1 MFLLATCD
9 TCGGVYVCSKVRAS
23 SSKAKSTH
31 SRALWQAHERPSIPP
46 KAQWVPSLIYSYV
59 LFTSTSIQAT
69 RQQTRLRVGG
79 CTASC
84 PLCQSTHPTLVSYIK
99 VLVNFVLR
107 CSKIKKFSLHI
118 IYTQATLI
126 KLNAIITVILWFTLL
141 YVIME
146 LHHVTYRRNLASE
159 PTSTQISVFLPL
171 EALHLR
177 LDLCIF
183 WNTKT
188 HNHSLIYLIS

>member
-1 MFLLATCD
+1 MTS
-9 TCGGVYVCSKVRAS
+9 TRAS
-23 SSKAKSTH
+23 IH
-31 SRALWQAHERPSIPP
+31 PP

-126 KLNAIITVILWFTLL
+126 KLNAIITVILSFTLL

-171 EALHLR
+171 EALHPR

>member
-1 MFLLATCD
+1 MTS
-9 TCGGVYVCSKVRAS
+9 TRAS
-23 SSKAKSTH
+23 IH
-31 SRALWQAHERPSIPP
+31 PP

-69 RQQTRLRVGG
+69 RQQTRLHVGG

-126 KLNAIITVILWFTLL
+126 KLNAIITVILWLTLL
-141 YVIME
+141 YVIMK

>member
-1 MFLLATCD
+1 MTPV
-9 TCGGVYVCSKVRAS
+9 GVCVQQSEGEWLKGKKHTLQSIMTSTRAS
-23 SSKAKSTH
+23 IH
-31 SRALWQAHERPSIPP
+31 PP

-107 CSKIKKFSLHI
+107 CSKIKKCSLHI

-126 KLNAIITVILWFTLL
+126 KLNAIITVILSFTLL

-159 PTSTQISVFLPL
+159 PTSTQISVFLPV
-171 EALHLR
+171 EALHPR